1 MKTRLLPFLFAF
13 ALAPLQPVP
22 AQVEPGAAAAW
33 RFDRSDL
40 IPDPTVRFGVLP
52 NGMRYAI
59 MKNAKPQHS
68 ASIRLRFA
76 IGSVMESEAQRGIA
90 HFLEHMA
97 FNGSTHVPEG
107 EMVKLLERK
116 GLAFGADTNASTGF
130 TETVYKL
137 DLPQV
142 SDDLVDTGLFLMRE
156 VAGELKLDPGAIDR
170 ERGIILG
177 EKRARDNYS
186 LRSFIDVAQFFVPG
200 TPVSKGLPIGSEQV
214 IRTAKPAAFR
224 DLYERY
230 YTPSR
235 ATLVIVGDFDPAAI
249 EAKIRARFSNWK
261 ARGPA
266 GPDVPRGAI
275 DADRPGAAHL
285 FVDKDV
291 PTSATLALV
300 KPYDNDPDTR
310 ARRARDLV
318 TALGNAIVNRRI
330 ARLQADPVASFTS
343 GSASTGPFVSTA
355 TLSSVSVS
363 AKDRDWKAA
372 LGIGEREL
380 RRALQFGFTQSE
392 IDEQLA
398 ALRRILE
405 NAVAQAPTRNSSAL
419 AEGLV
424 ATLEDTRIF
433 TTPQSALDR
442 FNALAPTIT
451 PETVTAAFRKAWSGG
466 NMLVHVANN
475 EAIEGGEP
483 AIEQAWRESA
493 KVAVAAPGAGTAKAF
508 AYTDFGPPGTIAE
521 DRRVADLDIREIRF
535 ANNVRLNLK
544 RTDFE
549 KGRVRV
555 SLRIGGGAA
564 ALPAQPDG
572 LAMFMH
578 GAFSAGGTS
587 AHSVDDLRSI
597 LAGRTVSGNLGA
609 GSDAFGG
616 GYATVP
622 QDLELQ
628 LQLLAAMVTAPG
640 YRAEGEAQWRN
651 QVGVIYPTL
660 DSQPAAIVGR
670 DVARI
675 LASGDTR
682 FGLPKEA
689 DAKARG
695 YAELKPLVESA
706 LAHDAIEIGI
716 VGDVDEAAA
725 IAAVAKTFGALPPR
739 AAERPDYG
747 ALRPVSFPA
756 SRARLTL
763 THSGKPNQA
772 IALSYWPTTDGMDP
786 VTEAQLTMLGR
797 ILQLLMTDE
806 LREKLGATYSPQ
818 AGSFASSLYR
828 GYGYLSVS
836 SNVEPGAIPA
846 VNAAVDRVAA
856 RLGRIPL
863 DADVM
868 LRARKPLLEAIER
881 SRRENSAWI
890 GLIDEAQSQPRDL
903 DDFRTQAARISAV
916 TPAQIRAL
924 AQRYLTP
931 GAELRIGIVPREG
944 AQK

>member
-1 MKTRLLPFLFAF
+1 MKIRLFLFLSAF
-13 ALAPLQPVP
+13 VLVPPQAALS
-22 AQVEPGAAAAW
+22 QVESGAAAAW
-33 RFDRSDL
+33 KFDRSDL
-40 IPDPTVRFGVLP
+40 APDPAVRFGVLP

-142 SDDLVDTGLFLMRE
+142 SDDLIDTGLFLMRE
-156 VAGELKLDPGAIDR
+156 VAGELKLDSGAIDR

-177 EKRARDNYS
+177 EKRARDNYG
-186 LRSFIDVAQFFVPG
+186 LRSFMDFAQFLTPG
-200 TPVSKGLPIGSEQV
+200 TPVSKGLPIGTEEV
-214 IRTAKPAAFR
+214 IRTAPPKAFH
-224 DLYERY
+224 DLYDRY
-230 YTPSR
+230 YTPTR

-249 EAKIRARFSNWK
+249 EAKIRARFSAWR
-261 ARGPA
+261 ARGAA
-266 GPDVPRGAI
+266 GPDVPRGMITTA
-275 DADRPGAAHL
+275 RPGAFHA
-285 FVDKDV
+285 FIDKDV

-300 KPYDNDPDTR
+300 KPYDTDPDTR

-330 ARLQADPVASFTS
+330 ARLQADPAAPFTN
-343 GSASTGPFVSTA
+343 GSASTGPFASTA
-355 TLSSVSVS
+355 ALSSITIN
-363 AKDRDWKAA
+363 ARDRDWKAA
-372 LGIGEREL
+372 LGVGEQEL
-380 RRALQFGFTQSE
+380 RRALQYGFTQGE

-398 ALRRILE
+398 ALRRTLE
-405 NAVAQAPTRNSSAL
+405 NSVAQAPTRNSSAL

-424 ATLEDTRIF
+424 ATLDDARIF
-433 TTPQSALDR
+433 TTPQSTLDR

-451 PETVTAAFRKAWSGG
+451 PDTVTAAFRKAWSGA

-475 EAIEGGEP
+475 EAIPGAER
-483 AIEQAWRESA
+483 AIEQAWRESS
-493 KVAVAAPGAGTAKAF
+493 KIAVAAPGTGLAKTF
-508 AYTDFGPPGTIAE
+508 AYTHFGPSGAIAA
-521 DRRVADLDIREIRF
+521 DIRIADLDIRELRF
-535 ANNVRLNLK
+535 ANNVRLNIK

-564 ALPAQPDG
+564 ALPSQPDG
-572 LAMFMH
+572 LAMFMN
-578 GAFSAGGTS
+578 GAFAAGGTK

-597 LAGRTVSGNLGA
+597 LAGRTVSGNLGVGA
-609 GSDAFGG
+609 DAFGG

-651 QVGVIYPTL
+651 QIGVIYPTL

-670 DVARI
+670 DVSRI

-682 FGLPKEA
+682 FGLPSEA
-689 DAKARG
+689 DAKARS
-695 YAELKPLVESA
+695 YAELKPLIDTA
-706 LAHDAIEIGI
+706 LARDAIEIGI

-725 IAAVAKTFGALPPR
+725 IAAVAKTFGALPTR
-739 AAERPDYG
+739 AADRPDYG
-747 ALRPVSFPA
+747 ALRPVAFPP
-756 SRARLTL
+756 SRVPVTL
-763 THSGKPNQA
+763 THSGKANQA

-797 ILQLLMTDE
+797 VLQLLMTDE

-818 AGSFASSLYR
+818 AGSTASSLYK
-828 GYGYLSVS
+828 GYGYISVS

-856 RLGRIPL
+856 RLVRIPAN
-863 DADVM
+863 ADLM

-881 SRRENSAWI
+881 NRRENGTWI
-890 GLIDEAQSQPRDL
+890 ALIDEAQSQPKDL
-903 DDFRTQAARISAV
+903 DDFRAQATRISAV
-916 TPAQIRAL
+916 TPAQIQAL
-924 AQRYLTP
+924 ARRYLIP
-931 GAELRIGIVPREG
+931 GAELRISIVPREG
-944 AQK
+944 GAK

>member
-1 MKTRLLPFLFAF
+1 MKTRLFLFLAAV
-13 ALAPLQPVP
+13 ALAPSQTVL
-22 AQVEPGAAAAW
+22 AQVGPGAAAAW
-33 RFDRSDL
+33 KFDRSDL
-40 IPDPTVRFGVLP
+40 APDPAVRFGVLP

-142 SDDLVDTGLFLMRE
+142 SDDLIDTGLFLMRE
-156 VAGELKLDPGAIDR
+156 VAGELKLDAGAIDR

-177 EKRARDNYS
+177 EKRACDNYS
-186 LRSFIDVAQFFVPG
+186 LRSFMDVAQFLVPG
-200 TPVSKGLPIGSEQV
+200 TPVSKGLPIGTEQV
-214 IRTAKPAAFR
+214 IRTARPAAFR
-224 DLYERY
+224 DLYDRY
-230 YTPSR
+230 YTPTR

-249 EAKIRARFSNWK
+249 ETKIRARFSGWK
-261 ARGPA
+261 ARGPV
-266 GPDVPRGAI
+266 GPELPRGAI
-275 DADRPGAAHL
+275 AVERPGAVHL

-291 PTSATLALV
+291 PTSVTFALV
-300 KPYDNDPDTR
+300 KPYDTAPDTR

-330 ARLQADPVASFTS
+330 ARLQADPAALFTS

-355 TLSSVSVS
+355 MLSSVTIN

-372 LGIGEREL
+372 LGVGEQEL
-380 RRALQFGFTQSE
+380 RRALQYGFTQGE

-398 ALRRILE
+398 ALRRNLE
-405 NAVAQAPTRNSSAL
+405 NAVAQAPTRNSSSL

-424 ATLEDTRIF
+424 ATLDDARIF

-442 FNALAPTIT
+442 FNALAPTLT
-451 PETVTAAFRKAWSGG
+451 RDAVSAAFRTAWSGA
-466 NMLVHVANN
+466 NTLVHVANN
-475 EAIEGGEP
+475 EPIPGGES

-493 KVAVAAPGAGTAKAF
+493 KIAVAAPGARSAKAF

-572 LAMFMH
+572 LAMFMN
-578 GAFSAGGTS
+578 GAFAAGGTR
-587 AHSVDDLRSI
+587 AHSADELRSI
-597 LAGRTVSGNLGA
+597 LAGRTVSGNLGVGA
-609 GSDAFGG
+609 DAFGG

-651 QVGVIYPTL
+651 QVGLIYPTF

-670 DVARI
+670 DVSRI

-682 FGLPKEA
+682 FGLPSEA
-689 DAKARG
+689 DAKARS
-695 YAELKPLVESA
+695 YAELKPLVDAA

-716 VGDVDEAAA
+716 VGDVDESAA
-725 IAAVAKTFGALPPR
+725 IAAVAKSFGALPAR
-739 AAERPDYG
+739 AVDRPDYG
-747 ALRPVSFPA
+747 ALRPVSFPI
-756 SRARLTL
+756 SRAPVRL

-786 VTEAQLTMLGR
+786 VTDAQLTMLGR
-797 ILQLLMTDE
+797 VLQLLMTDE

-818 AGSFASSLYR
+818 AGSTASSLYK

-836 SNVEPGAIPA
+836 SNVEPEAIPA

-856 RLGRIPL
+856 RLGRMPV
-863 DADVM
+863 DADLM

-881 SRRENSAWI
+881 SQRENGAWI
-890 GLIDEAQSQPRDL
+890 ALIDEAQSQPKDL
-903 DDFRTQAARISAV
+903 DDFRTRAGRISAV
-916 TPAQIRAL
+916 TPAQLQAL
-924 AQRYLTP
+924 ARRYLTP
-931 GAELRIGIVPREG
+931 GAELRISIVPREG
-944 AQK
+944 GSK